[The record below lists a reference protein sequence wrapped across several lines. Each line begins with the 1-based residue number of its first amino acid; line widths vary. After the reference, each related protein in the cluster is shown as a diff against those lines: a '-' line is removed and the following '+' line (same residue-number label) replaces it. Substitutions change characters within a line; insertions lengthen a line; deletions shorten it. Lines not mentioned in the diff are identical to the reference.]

1 MHTGE
6 TSWRNGTER
15 KRLWFFRK
23 KPENLPKGFP
33 FPFRLGEQG
42 LTPISGEEKIRQ
54 SIYIILMTRQGER
67 PLRPEFGSR
76 IWEYVFELPGET
88 VRHLL
93 CTEIVQAID
102 QWEHRVQ
109 NVQAH
114 IDDSAISE
122 GKILIEVSYTIR
134 ATNRPDNLVFPFY
147 LEEP

>member
-1 MHTGE
+1 MQQ
-6 TSWRNGTER
+6 
-15 KRLWFFRK
+15 K
-23 KPENLPKGFP
+23 ENQFLGKGFP
-33 FPFRLGEQG
+33 FPVQPGKQG
-42 LTPISGEEKIRQ
+42 LIPVSGEEKIRQ

-67 PLRPEFGSR
+67 PLRPAFGSR

-102 QWEHRVQ
+102 QWEHRVE
-109 NVQAH
+109 NVQARV
-114 IDDSAISE
+114 DDSTIAE
-122 GKILIEVSYTIR
+122 GKILIEVSYTVR

>member
-1 MHTGE
+1 LTEGQKLAATGK
-6 TSWRNGTER
+6 SIFRER
-15 KRLWFFRK
+15 LSVSFPIGGAGPYPNFRGRK
-23 KPENLPKGFP
+23 NPSVHLYYFNDP
-33 FPFRLGEQG
+33 
-42 LTPISGEEKIRQ
+42 SGR
-54 SIYIILMTRQGER
+54 TA
-67 PLRPEFGSR
+67 PPA
-76 IWEYVFELPGET
+76 
-88 VRHLL
+88 

>member
-1 MHTGE
+1 MQQ
-6 TSWRNGTER
+6 
-15 KRLWFFRK
+15 K
-23 KPENLPKGFP
+23 ENQFLGKGFP

-102 QWEHRVQ
+102 Q
-109 NVQAH
+109 
-114 IDDSAISE
+114 
-122 GKILIEVSYTIR
+122 
-134 ATNRPDNLVFPFY
+134 
-147 LEEP
+147 

>member
-1 MHTGE
+1 MQQ
-6 TSWRNGTER
+6 
-15 KRLWFFRK
+15 K
-23 KPENLPKGFP
+23 ENQFLGKGFP

-122 GKILIEVSYTIR
+122 GKILIEVPYTIR

>member
-1 MHTGE
+1 MQQ
-6 TSWRNGTER
+6 
-15 KRLWFFRK
+15 K
-23 KPENLPKGFP
+23 ENKFLGKGFP
-33 FPFRLGEQG
+33 FPFQPGNQG
-42 LTPISGEEKIRQ
+42 LTPVSGEEKIRQ

-67 PLRPEFGSR
+67 PIRPEFGSR

-109 NVQAH
+109 NVKAH
-114 IDDSAISE
+114 VNDSTISE
-122 GKILIEVSYTIR
+122 GKILIEVSYTVR